1 MKNAGIITW
10 TLSKVIT
17 SVPLVGWCALHL
29 RRFDVGFAFA
39 LPAWTRLPGE
49 VLLAA
54 GALMVLTC
62 GWILSTRGFGTHGDR
77 FFPNEFVSLG
87 PFRYVRNPMS
97 LGAVTLTL
105 GFALYHHSI
114 SLLLFSIFLFVL
126 LHVIV
131 VYIEEPGLEKRF
143 GESYL
148 RYKRSLNRWLPRLTA
163 GAGESGATLTK

>member
-1 MKNAGIITW
+1 MKNAGIIAW
-10 TLSKVIT
+10 TLFKVIT
-17 SVPLVGWCALHL
+17 SILLAGWCALHL
-29 RRFDVGFAFA
+29 RWFDPYFGFT

-62 GWILSTRGFGTHGDR
+62 AWILSTRGFGTPGDR
-77 FFPNEFVSLG
+77 FFPKEFVGLG

-97 LGAVTLTL
+97 LGAVTLAL
-105 GFALYHHSI
+105 GLALYHHSI

-126 LHVIV
+126 FHVLV
-131 VYIEEPGLEKRF
+131 VYAEEPGLEKRF

-148 RYKRSLNRWLPRLTA
+148 TYKRSLNRWLPRLTA
-163 GAGESGATLTK
+163 EREKRGAA